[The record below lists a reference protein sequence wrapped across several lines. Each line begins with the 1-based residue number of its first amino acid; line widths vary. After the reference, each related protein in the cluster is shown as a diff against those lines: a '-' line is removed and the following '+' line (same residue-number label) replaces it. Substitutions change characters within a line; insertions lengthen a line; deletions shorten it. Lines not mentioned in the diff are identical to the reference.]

1 MAAMALYDVYGKKKL
16 PCRAPVYASCT
27 VSDGA
32 MRIQFARPAGS
43 EPFVQDANLPG
54 FIIAGADRVWHVAT
68 AHTEG
73 NEVVVSSP
81 DVAVPLAVRYGW
93 ADNPE
98 CTLRTASG
106 FPVSPFRTDN
116 W

>member
-1 MAAMALYDVYGKKKL
+1 M
-16 PCRAPVYASCT
+16 
-27 VSDGA
+27 
-32 MRIQFARPAGS
+32 
-43 EPFVQDANLPG
+43 
-54 FIIAGADRVWHVAT
+54 AT

>member
-1 MAAMALYDVYGKKKL
+1 MESRTFPQRFLND
-16 PCRAPVYASCT
+16 ASET
-27 VSDGA
+27 NPS
-32 MRIQFARPAGS
+32 GS
-43 EPFVQDANLPG
+43 EPFVQDAHLPG
-54 FIIAGADRVWHVAT
+54 FIIAGADKVWHVAE

-73 NEVVVSSP
+73 DVVVVSSP
-81 DVAVPLAVRYGW
+81 EVSIPLAVRYGW
-93 ADNPE
+93 ADNPD